1 MNEEEYL
8 RLFNQKPEENFEN
21 LNETKQTWENLNKP
35 QQNQWQ
41 NLNETPNTQQ
51 YNMNENVNDGWVT
64 MDFQIEQ
71 RINGVP
77 QQQNHPYHSNTRRR
91 NQGQNLN
98 GLDDYLDDD
107 NLNEVV
113 RQPVDEHIVETPVMA
128 PPSVENIR
136 DVDIVSVDMF
146 ENMNCNALL
155 TLANGKL
162 SRIDVSKVT
171 NNVNETIVTGFL
183 NS

>member
-8 RLFNQKPEENFEN
+8 RLFNQKPEEKFEN
-21 LNETKQTWENLNKP
+21 LNETKQTWENLNKQ

-51 YNMNENVNDGWVT
+51 YNINENVNDVWGIQ
-64 MDFQIEQ
+64 DFQIES

-77 QQQNHPYHSNTRRR
+77 QQQNHPYHSNPRRR
-91 NQGQNLN
+91 NKGQNLN

-107 NLNEVV
+107 LREVV
-113 RQPVDEHIVETPVMA
+113 KAPVVQPVQQILA
-128 PPSVENIR
+128 PPTVDNIR
-136 DVDIVSVDMF
+136 DVDVVSVDMF